1 MNIRDTMAFM
11 AQVEMVRNQIGYTG
25 VVMSRMLGI
34 SHPLYSQFL
43 HGRKKMPDKRKR
55 QIEHYL
61 ICCKKNV
68 QATSRDD
75 STDTAI
81 LEALWQMTSGE
92 SFSSHEVFPRGRF
105 FEITWSVVTN
115 RLMSELKA
123 RNLDTSVSGFG
134 VWLRKKKE
142 EGVAG
147 FDIERVGTR
156 KWSVIMRHDAKT
168 PTLVKGVADPAGSG
182 WPGGRKHVLVGREQ
196 VGTAVS
202 SGPRL
207 KGMVAGM
214 VGESLPVGILYT
226 SGNEVFEGTLL
237 RVSQR
242 GKCLEV
248 RNGRG
253 EKKWLL
259 ASKTVILDTL

>member
-1 MNIRDTMAFM
+1 MNIRDTVAFM
-11 AQVEMVRNQIGYTG
+11 AQVEMVRNRLGCTG

-43 HGRKKMPDKRKR
+43 HGRKTMAAKRKK

-61 ICCKKNV
+61 DYCKKTIQGASV
-68 QATSRDD
+68 VD
-75 STDTAI
+75 STDAAV
-81 LEALWQMTSGE
+81 LEMLWLMTSGN
-92 SFSSHEVFPRGRF
+92 SFSSHEVFPGGCY
-105 FEITWSVVTN
+105 FEKASPVVAK
-115 RLMSELKA
+115 RLVSELKA
-123 RNLDTSVSGFG
+123 RNLDKSVSEFG